1 MFGLNTII
9 DLAIT
14 FTIKKFP
21 EETILNYETNRDSLF
36 EIAEMAVEELQV
48 KNGDLFVKD
57 YMKNY
62 VDVKDLALGDK
73 NVFYF
78 AQ

>member
-21 EETILNYETNRDSLF
+21 EETLLNYEINRNSLF
-36 EIAEMAVEELQV
+36 EIAEMVVEELQV

>member
-9 DLAIT
+9 DFAIT
-14 FTIKKFP
+14 FTIKKFQ
-21 EETILNYETNRDSLF
+21 EETLLNYETNRNSLF
-36 EIAEMAVEELQV
+36 EIAEMVIEELQV

-57 YMKNY
+57 YIKNY